1 MRWTTMEESKAT
13 IVEMTRRGVD
23 SILAVYVLSRRV
35 QDGFYGSLIAPLPT
49 VVGPINVAQ
58 GVPYESSDLM

>member
-1 MRWTTMEESKAT
+1 MEENKAT
-13 IVEMTRRGVD
+13 IVEMARRGVD

-35 QDGFYGSLIAPLPT
+35 QDVFYVSLIAPLPT
-49 VVGPINVAQ
+49 VVGPISVAQ